1 MVVIFTV
8 AGLMYYIHW
17 DYQINKVE
25 EQWHIEFMKKFK
37 PNSKE
42 YECYK
47 IFQETGNSKEYE
59 CYKIFQETG
68 YSPRY
73 CN

>member
-1 MVVIFTV
+1 MFTI
-8 AGLMYYIHW
+8 AGLMYYINW
-17 DYQINKVE
+17 DYQKNKTD

-37 PNSKE
+37 HNS
-42 YECYK
+42 
-47 IFQETGNSKEYE
+47 QEYE

-68 YSPRY
+68 YSPKY

>member
-1 MVVIFTV
+1 MVVMFTV
-8 AGLMYYIHW
+8 AGLMYYINW
-17 DYQINKVE
+17 DYQKNKTD

-37 PNSKE
+37 HNS
-42 YECYK
+42 
-47 IFQETGNSKEYE
+47 QEYE

-68 YSPRY
+68 YSPKY

>member
-1 MVVIFTV
+1 MVVMFTV
-8 AGLMYYIHW
+8 AGLMYYINW
-17 DYQINKVE
+17 DYQKNKVE

-47 IFQETGNSKEYE
+47 IFQETG
-59 CYKIFQETG
+59 